1 MLSVVC
7 VVAAIACVTAA
18 RRWQYHRALLWFS
31 SLGLIGLAA
40 VAAKLHV

>member
-1 MLSVVC
+1 VLSVVC
-7 VVAAIACVTAA
+7 VVAALACVTAA

-40 VAAKLHV
+40 VFAAMHV